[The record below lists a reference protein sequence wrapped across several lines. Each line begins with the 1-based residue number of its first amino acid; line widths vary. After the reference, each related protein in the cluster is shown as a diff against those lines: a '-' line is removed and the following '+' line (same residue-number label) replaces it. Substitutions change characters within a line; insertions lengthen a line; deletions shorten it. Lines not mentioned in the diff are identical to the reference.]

1 MRAVRA
7 SGEGELGAAGC
18 GEAEEGETTERLADQ
33 LAESAGLTAEQAGCV
48 AETLVEELGED
59 EVKDIELS
67 ADEPESGFDEEL
79 VAATETASTKCE
91 IDLGPW
97 ATERDRGT

>member
-1 MRAVRA
+1 MSRRFRSVLVA
-7 SGEGELGAAGC
+7 SSIVLVLAGC

-33 LAESAGLTAEQAGCV
+33 LVESAGFTAEQADCM
-48 AETLVEELGED
+48 AEALVDELGED

-67 ADEPESGFDEEL
+67 ADEPDNGFDEEL

-91 IDLGPW
+91 IDLGSVG
-97 ATERDRGT
+97 D

>member
-1 MRAVRA
+1 MSRRFRSVLVA
-7 SGEGELGAAGC
+7 SSIVLVLAGC
-18 GEAEEGETTERLADQ
+18 GEAEEGETAERLADQ

-48 AETLVEELGED
+48 AETLVDELGED

-91 IDLGPW
+91 IDLGSVG
-97 ATERDRGT
+97 D